1 MHRLWIVLAA
11 ILLLA
16 AAPSAGAGNPPR
28 WIEVRSPNFTV
39 LSDAGERDARHVA
52 AQLERMRQVFRVLMP
67 TAKDDAAAPITVLA
81 LRDRQGFRAL
91 EPEAYLA
98 RNQLDLAG
106 LFLRSQDRNY
116 ILMRL
121 DTNDEH
127 PYSTVYHEYTH
138 YMLRSL
144 DEWMP
149 LWMNEGLAEFY
160 QNADLRDPGN
170 VRVGQASA
178 DDILYLRDSK
188 LLPLTTLLTV
198 DHDSPYYHDEEKG
211 SVFYAESWALTHLIV
226 IGDFEHKTHR
236 IQDYARLL
244 IQHEDPIAAAQ
255 HAFGDLKQLQQA
267 LEAYVRQTAFKEF
280 RLTTPVNFTEAS
292 FGFRPVPNT
301 EADTVRADVLLNV
314 NRPHVAEAL
323 LKSVLA
329 VDPQNALAHETMG
342 ELEFHAND
350 IPAARKWFGEAVQL
364 DSKSYLAH
372 YYFAVMTLQSGDFR
386 QSAAVEQS
394 LRTATQLNPKFAP
407 AFDALAN
414 FYAMRHEHLDEA
426 HTLNVTAISLEPD
439 VLAYRM
445 NAANVLGESG
455 KYADAL
461 SVLQEAQH
469 VAKTPSEKQMLAQ
482 RIAYVENFQHSQQ
495 EAANRPQRLP
505 SDSPNITVRMI
516 NGDHEAI
523 TMPAAPEQAPYPDQP
538 AKTPHHTLA
547 GVIHNVKCTYPTVLT
562 LTLDRPGKPVALY
575 TNNYFKVPFT
585 TLNFQPTDALT
596 PCKDIEGMK
605 ARIEFG
611 DVTDPRVAGQIVSI
625 QLSK

>member
-1 MHRLWIVLAA
+1 MRKLLS
-11 ILLLA
+11 LLA
-16 AAPSAGAGNPPR
+16 AVMLVAAAAPAGAGNPPR
-28 WIEVRSPNFTV
+28 WIEIRSPNFTV
-39 LSDAGERDARHVA
+39 LSDASERDARHVA
-52 AQLERMRQVFRVLMP
+52 AQLERRRQVFRVLMP
-67 TAKDDAAAPITVLA
+67 TAKEDAAAPITVLA

-106 LFLRSQDRNY
+106 LFLRSQDHNY

-121 DTNDEH
+121 DSNEDH
-127 PYSTVYHEYTH
+127 PYSTIYHEYTH

-160 QNADLRDPGN
+160 QNADLRDPTN
-170 VRVGQASA
+170 VRVGQASP

-188 LLPLTTLLTV
+188 LLPLTTLLMV
-198 DHDSPYYHDEEKG
+198 DHNSPYYHDEEKG
-211 SVFYAESWALTHLIV
+211 SVFYAESWALTHFIV

-236 IQDYARLL
+236 LQDYARFL
-244 IQHEDPIAAAQ
+244 IQHEDPVTAAQ

-267 LEAYVRQTAFKEF
+267 LEGYVRQTSFQEF
-280 RLTTPVNFTEAS
+280 RLSAPMNFTEAS
-292 FGFRPVPNT
+292 FGYRPVPT
-301 EADTVRADVLLNV
+301 PEADTVRADVLLNV
-314 NRPHVAEAL
+314 QRPHVAEDL

-342 ELEFHAND
+342 ELEFRANN

-372 YYFAVMTLQSGDFR
+372 YYFAVMTLQSGDFS

-414 FYAMRHEHLDEA
+414 FYAQRHEHLDEA
-426 HTLNVTAISLEPD
+426 HLLNATAISLGPE

-461 SVLQEAQH
+461 SVLKEAQR
-469 VAKTPSEKQMLAQ
+469 VAKTPSEKQMVSQ
-482 RIAYVENFQHSQQ
+482 RISYVQDFQRTQQ
-495 EAANRPQRLP
+495 EVANRRQRIP
-505 SDSPNITVRMI
+505 SDNSNVTVNLM
-516 NGDHEAI
+516 NGDHEAVTI
-523 TMPAAPEQAPYPDQP
+523 PAAPEQAPYPDQP

-547 GVIHNVKCTYPTVLT
+547 GVIHNVKCSYPTVLT

-575 TNNYFKVPFT
+575 TNNYFKVTFT